1 MHLIARK
8 LKGRVKS
15 QWLFKTNLYRSLPV
29 SGISTKCVLRRKELV
44 TGLNDLFGTQIVF
57 CQDMKNVK
65 RVQWTIRLAI
75 IIYCKDMENE
85 QVLT

>member
-1 MHLIARK
+1 MHLIARN
-8 LKGRVKS
+8 LKERVKS
-15 QWLFKTNLYRSLPV
+15 QWLFKKNIYCSLPV
-29 SGISTKCVLRRKELV
+29 SGINTKCLLRRKELR
-44 TGLNDLFGTQIVF
+44 GLNDLFGTQIVF

-75 IIYCKDMENE
+75 IIHCKDMENE